1 MKTVK
6 ITKRENYTNIINV
19 LTEIGG
25 HEDLVA
31 FAEAEI
37 ALLDKKAAK
46 AKENASKRRAKE
58 DAFLDLVKE
67 VLTDEFA
74 TIDEIVD
81 KVDNEDFTNSKAA
94 TRLNALVTDG
104 FAEKGEIKI
113 PGTEGRKTRKL
124 VAYRILNN

>member
-37 ALLDKKAAK
+37 VLLDKKAAK
-46 AKENASKRRAKE
+46 AAEKKAKA
-58 DAFLDLVKE
+58 DA
-67 VLTDEFA
+67 
-74 TIDEIVD
+74 
-81 KVDNEDFTNSKAA
+81 KAA
-94 TRLNALVTDG
+94 AK
-104 FAEKGEIKI
+104 AEKEAAKA
-113 PGTEGRKTRKL
+113 E
-124 VAYRILNN
+124 